1 LLAGLDDL
9 LNIDMD
15 PPDSPDA
22 KFKTD
27 LSPIS
32 DDVDDLSTRQAP
44 TSSRRDPML
53 IITTLDIDDDMLSPM
68 QTEDAVDMFKDD
80 SMNSGTSV
88 KGGSGPESAG
98 VVDFDTSDTGK
109 IDLGP
114 ISDSEDDLVAGNKS
128 DSDSSSSF
136 SEEDGFNADA
146 GGLGGLPDF
155 KKPSDN
161 FLKPTKKNNRA
172 MTLDKAWNSPDTEKF
187 KMWTAEAAAGAASL
201 ENAWEKHEELDLS
214 EDSDVEVKTSNQN
227 VDFGA
232 IVKEK
237 VLGTQSIDEVE
248 KKVMSS
254 QVDLEDMNQTQ
265 NAIEM
270 LLKEKA
276 DADRKASV
284 LHMLE
289 ELIMKNKLQKKQLFE
304 LKRQALNKKVI
315 EEDDST
321 EEDIIPQNDPRQVPK
336 SPEPSFDNFANQEDA
351 RHELAKTLKLLE
363 ESREERKRLSAMF
376 VNEVERMRNI
386 IRQLTQQSPKEQMLT
401 GLARATS
408 NFSHIASQQIGMW
421 KERYWD

>member
-1 LLAGLDDL
+1 MDERGQDLLAGLDDL

-15 PPDSPDA
+15 PPDSPDGKYKA
-22 KFKTD
+22 D

-32 DDVDDLSTRQAP
+32 DDVDDLRTDPASP
-44 TSSRRDPML
+44 NPKVVITS
-53 IITTLDIDDDMLSPM
+53 LDMDDDMLSPM
-68 QTEDAVDMFKDD
+68 QTEDAVDMFK
-80 SMNSGTSV
+80 GTS
-88 KGGSGPESAG
+88 KSAGPESAG
-98 VVDFDTSDTGK
+98 LIDFDTSDLGK
-109 IDLGP
+109 MDIGP

-128 DSDSSSSF
+128 DSDSSSSI
-136 SEEDGFNADA
+136 SEEDGFNAT
-146 GGLGGLPDF
+146 GLGGLPDF
-155 KKPSDN
+155 NKKTSGG

-237 VLGTQSIDEVE
+237 VLGNQSIDEVE
-248 KKVMSS
+248 KKVMAT
-254 QVDLEDMNQTQ
+254 QVDLEDMSQTQ

-289 ELIMKNKLQKKQLFE
+289 ELIMKNKLQKKQLLE

-315 EEDDST
+315 EDDDST
-321 EEDIIPQNDPRQVPK
+321 EEEEEIIPQNDPRLTPA
-336 SPEPSFDNFANQEDA
+336 SPEPSFDNFANQDDA

-386 IRQLTQQSPKEQMLT
+386 IRQLTEQSPKQQMLT